1 MTIAVNNLAAPGCAL
16 PVLTFTVADQSCC
29 FPVEQVVRII
39 EMVTI
44 TPLPS
49 APEGIEG
56 IINLHGQPV
65 PVLDLRWRFG
75 LPRQAYNLS
84 TSIILVE
91 INDTGQLIG
100 IIVDAVEDV
109 LHLVQEEEYVR
120 NAFEPDDRIAEANQQ
135 ITWLKGIVTTEGRM
149 VLILEVGALLSY
161 QEQYQL
167 RQILA
172 HNIQFMF

>member
-1 MTIAVNNLAAPGCAL
+1 G
-16 PVLTFTVADQSCC
+16 
-29 FPVEQVVRII
+29 
-39 EMVTI
+39 
-44 TPLPS
+44 
-49 APEGIEG
+49 
-56 IINLHGQPV
+56 
-65 PVLDLRWRFG
+65 
-75 LPRQAYNLS
+75 LS

-120 NAFEPDDRIAEANQQ
+120 NALEPDDRIAEANQQ